1 MKLVLVRHGETE
13 WNKLG
18 KFQGHFDI
26 GMNSR
31 GKSQAKETARAV
43 IEWKHT
49 AVYTSP
55 LSRTTEMAEEIS
67 QLGGKPVVPVPGLKE
82 LNLGDMEGVTGEEMR
97 SGWPEVYAAWRDNP
111 APVCMP
117 NGESITQLQDRAW
130 NALLELEKA
139 HGQDEAL
146 IIVSHNFTIRAL
158 IGKVLG
164 MPLANFHSMSLSL
177 SSICIV
183 DCDQRGRRL
192 MTYNST
198 CHLSPENR

>member
-26 GMNSR
+26 GMNAR

-43 IEWKHT
+43 MEWNHT

-67 QLGGKPVVPVPGLKE
+67 QLGGRPVVPVPGLKE
-82 LNLGDMEGVTGEEMR
+82 LNLGDLEGVTGEEMR
-97 SGWPEVYAAWRDNP
+97 TGWPEVYAAWRDNP

-117 NGESITQLQDRAW
+117 NGESLAQLQDRAW
-130 NALLELEKA
+130 NSLLELEKA
-139 HGQDEAL
+139 HGQDESL

-192 MTYNST
+192 MSYNST